1 MTTKNR
7 IKAIINLNKQL
18 HILQRMENLTDTQ
31 ARVLKQLPEII
42 QKQKQQQLPE
52 IIQKQKQLPEITLK
66 QKQLPEITLKKQK
79 QKQQKKQKQKK
90 QKSKVKIRSSH
101 TNYNIFDYNSILKVK
116 K

>member
-18 HILQRMENLTDTQ
+18 HILERMENLTDTQ

-79 QKQQKKQKQKK
+79 QKQKQKQKK
-90 QKSKVKIRSSH
+90 PKGKLRGSN